1 MFFFDDLLL
10 RMLGISIPGLDL
22 ISNIEIIKDFAYREL
37 YNMDKI
43 KNKIKENQMLYEFDE
58 LSTEEYEERKTELMR
73 QLKFAERVLETNLNV
88 RTDILH

>member
-1 MFFFDDLLL
+1 MFLFDDILL

-22 ISNIEIIKDFAYREL
+22 ISDIEIIRDFAYREL
-37 YNMDKI
+37 YNPDKI
-43 KNKIKENQMLYEFDE
+43 KNQIKENQMLYEFDE

-88 RTDILH
+88 RTDILP

>member
-37 YNMDKI
+37 YNIDKI

-58 LSTEEYEERKTELMR
+58 HSTEEYEERKT
-73 QLKFAERVLETNLNV
+73 
-88 RTDILH
+88 

>member
-1 MFFFDDLLL
+1 MFLFDDILL

-22 ISNIEIIKDFAYREL
+22 ISDIEIIRDFAYREL
-37 YNMDKI
+37 YNPDKI
-43 KNKIKENQMLYEFDE
+43 KNQIKENQMLYEFDE

-88 RTDILH
+88 RTDILS

>member
-37 YNMDKI
+37 YNIDKI